1 MLTEPRFAEINR
13 LVGEAAMRTRSPE
26 RLEKLGR
33 VYWFTIEFG
42 VCRED
47 GALKAYGAGLL
58 SSFGELEAM
67 HKADL
72 KPFDFEAMMSQ
83 DYDVTMYQPTLFCA
97 DSFED
102 AYSSLSKF
110 LREWPAD

>member
-13 LVGEAAMRTRSPE
+13 LVGEAAMRTKSPA
-26 RLEKLGR
+26 RLERLGR

-67 HKADL
+67 RPITAFRFRNHDVSRIRRDHVSADAL
-72 KPFDFEAMMSQ
+72 LCRFF
-83 DYDVTMYQPTLFCA
+83 
-97 DSFED
+97 
-102 AYSSLSKF
+102 
-110 LREWPAD
+110 